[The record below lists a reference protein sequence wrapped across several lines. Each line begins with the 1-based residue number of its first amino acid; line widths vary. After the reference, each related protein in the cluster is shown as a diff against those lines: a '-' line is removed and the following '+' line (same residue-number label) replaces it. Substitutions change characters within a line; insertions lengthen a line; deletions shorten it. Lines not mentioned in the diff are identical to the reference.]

1 MTVTAKVIRSNPFVP
16 SVPTLKQLQFLARP
30 EREVFFGGAAGPGKS
45 EALLMAALMY
55 VDLSDYAAILFRR
68 THTDL
73 ALEGALMDRAHDWLS
88 GTAAK
93 WKAQEKKWEF
103 PSGATL
109 TFGYMD
115 GPQDWRR
122 YDSTEFQFIGL
133 DEATQFRPHD
143 INAVS
148 GRLRRKIGSPIPTRL
163 RLASNPGGEA
173 HDYLG
178 ERYVEPKELNPERVF
193 IPALLDDNP
202 YVDRE
207 EYEQTLEGLKDL
219 DPILYRQRRFGEWI
233 EDEGESIFLRE
244 WWRNQNRFD
253 PTDPVLT
260 RLSIG
265 RFAAFDTANKL
276 DTDNAYTVCVV
287 GELDRDY
294 RLRIIDVQRERVSFP
309 DLPEWTT
316 AILRKHMRDLKL
328 KGVWI
333 EEAASG
339 VQLLQVLGRTA
350 PQWLRNILWASKPIK
365 SKEDRWKAAALW
377 AKRGGVL
384 LPHPDNSVPWLYE
397 FEQEVFKVPNATFLD
412 QADAFSMLIN
422 ELEISQGVFSDGWA
436 ARTSIGAA

>member
-1 MTVTAKVIRSNPFVP
+1 M
-16 SVPTLKQLQFLARP
+16 
-30 EREVFFGGAAGPGKS
+30 FFGGAAGPGKS

-93 WKAQEKKWEF
+93 WRAQEKKWEF

-244 WWRNQNRFD
+244 WWRNQNRYD
-253 PTDPVLT
+253 ATDP
-260 RLSIG
+260 RLPRLALA
-265 RFAAFDTANKL
+265 RFAAFDTGNK
-276 DTDNAYTVCVV
+276 DDVENAYTV
-287 GELDRDY
+287 GIAAELMPDYTLNIRDVK
-294 RLRIIDVQRERVSFP
+294 RGRPIFP

-316 AILRKHMRDLKL
+316 DFLRKHAEDLKL
-328 KGVWI
+328 KGFWV

-339 VQLLQVLGRTA
+339 LHLLQVLGRTG
-350 PQWLRNILWASKPIK
+350 PTWLRNIMWASKPIK

-377 AKRGGVL
+377 CKRGCVK
-384 LPHPDNSVPWLYE
+384 LPHPDPSVPWLYDL
-397 FEQEVFKVPNATFLD
+397 EQELFKVPNAKFLD
-412 QADAFSMLIN
+412 QADTFAELIN
-422 ELEISQGVFSDGWA
+422 ELEAGQGVLSEGWA
-436 ARTSIGAA
+436 ARTSVGAA